1 MEGGYIVTNAHV
13 VWPYD
18 TARVVF
24 PNGAEFIG
32 APVKGWDFIAD
43 LAVIGPIEAPADALA
58 LVDGESLPIGT
69 DMYLIGYPGEVEA
82 FPRPTLV
89 RGVLSRFREWEQV
102 GITYL
107 QTDATIAGGQSGGA
121 LVSDMGEAIG
131 ISGFGFTEGNFG
143 VVASAADIVSR
154 VRRLIASEDS
164 SGLGERRVQLEGGEL
179 RHDFAL
185 ANFWDERIYVINEPP
200 GTTVELQLTGSN
212 DGALAVNDS
221 YGAEWLYVDDGYTG
235 VESGLFVTE
244 YDEPYFLIASQ
255 GSESSGRFELTSNR
269 RLVSL
274 HDPDDG
280 QQIQVGQ
287 SVPGNIDFPSDVDHF
302 VVHLEKGQTIEVT
315 ARSALADTLLM
326 IDYQGASD
334 EQIIID
340 DDSGGGLF
348 GLDSAIV
355 YRAPHAGT
363 YFVVVE
369 DVYYQAPGGYV
380 LTVSEAS
387 PDAVLTTTTRE
398 ALLGDVP

>member
-13 VWPYD
+13 IWPYD
-18 TARVVF
+18 AARVVF
-24 PNGAEFIG
+24 PNGSEFVD

-43 LAVIGPIEAPADALA
+43 LAVLGPIEAPADPLP

-82 FPRPTLV
+82 FPQPTLV

-131 ISGFGFTEGNFG
+131 ISGFGFTEGNYG
-143 VVASAADIVSR
+143 IVASAADILSR
-154 VRRLIASEDS
+154 IRRLIAGEDP
-164 SGLGERRVQLEGGEL
+164 SGLGERAVHLEGGEL

-185 ANFWDERIYVINEPP
+185 ANFWDERTYVINEPP
-200 GTTVELQLTGSN
+200 GTTIEFQLTGFN
-212 DGALAVNDS
+212 DGALTVYDS
-221 YGAEWLYVDDGYTG
+221 YGTEWLYVDDEYTG
-235 VESGLFVTE
+235 AESGSFVIE
-244 YDEPYFLIASQ
+244 YDQPHFLSVWQ
-255 GSESSGRFELTSNR
+255 LSESSGDFTLTSNR
-269 RLVSL
+269 RLVPL
-274 HDPDDG
+274 HDLDDST
-280 QQIQVGQ
+280 QIEMGG
-287 SVPGNIDFPSDVDHF
+287 SVQANIDSPGDRDYFIVQ
-302 VVHLEKGQTIEVT
+302 LTTGETIEVT

-334 EQIIID
+334 GQVIID

-355 YRAPHAGT
+355 YRAPHTGS

-380 LTVSEAS
+380 LTINMAS

-398 ALLGDVP
+398 ALFGSAP